1 MGKFTFFFLFAF
13 FFSFTLT
20 SQNYFTDVSADEGI
34 VHSYGVGGGGGVSF
48 CDFDGDGMDDLTLA
62 GNSGSMISFYRNT
75 GDGFETLA
83 PLVNDTFETKQIIW
97 VDYDNDGD
105 KDLYLSS
112 LDGPNRL
119 FNNDGDLNL
128 SDVTEASGL
137 PLDVFESYGAC
148 WGDVDRDGWLDIY
161 FTKRAISFPTNRA
174 WLYRNN
180 GDGTFSDISE
190 SSMTSDPGKAAFMPV
205 FFDINGDLWQ
215 DIYVAQD
222 KTTINSVFKNNGN
235 LTFSDIGES
244 SNGDVSINAMCVAV
258 GDYDNDGDLDVY
270 VSNTPEGNVLL
281 NNQGDETFV
290 EMAGPSGVGF
300 YGIGWGSNFLDS
312 DLDGDLDLYASGMS
326 IGTDLVSS
334 IFYENV
340 GSGMFEIPEANFS
353 GDTVSSFAN
362 AVGDYNNDG
371 LPDIFVVNT
380 APFNSHLWGNMAQNN
395 DNNYLK
401 VKLEGVISNK
411 AGIGSWISIFTNGEE
426 QVRYTHCGIG
436 FLGQNSET
444 EIFGLGTAE
453 MIDSLHVTW
462 LTGHV
467 DRLYDISV
475 NQSLNIVEGSSTG
488 GDIYVDPEINA
499 NSIFSPDFVDSK
511 ATFQVMPNPSGGEL
525 TIKSPDFQFNQLTIY
540 SLKGELVYRHS
551 ATSPLTEI
559 SLNTNLAKGVY
570 LIRLTDLGGK
580 QWFRKWVVQ

>member
-1 MGKFTFFFLFAF
+1 MRLKCLILVISVVTTFSLSGQNLF
-13 FFSFTLT
+13 S
-20 SQNYFTDVSADEGI
+20 DVSAESGI
-34 VHSYGVGGGGGVSF
+34 VHSYGIGGGGGVSF
-48 CDFDGDGMDDLTLA
+48 CDFDGDGLDDLTLA

-75 GDGFETLA
+75 GEGFEELT
-83 PLVNDTFETKQIIW
+83 PLVSDTFETKQIIW

-112 LDGPNRL
+112 LNGPNRL
-119 FNNDGDLNL
+119 FNNDGDLNMT
-128 SDVTEASGL
+128 DVTEAAGL

-148 WGDVDRDGWLDIY
+148 WGDIDRDGWLDVY
-161 FTKRAISFPTNRA
+161 FTKRAVNFPTNRA
-174 WLYRNN
+174 WMYRNN
-180 GDGTFSDISE
+180 GDGTFTDISE
-190 SSMTSDPGKAAFMPV
+190 SSMTDDPGKAAFMPV
-205 FFDINGDLWQ
+205 FFDFNGNLWQ

-235 LTFSDIGES
+235 LTFTDIGES
-244 SNGDVSINAMCVAV
+244 SGGDVSINAMCVAA
-258 GDYDNDGDLDVY
+258 GDYDNDGDLDIY
-270 VSNTPEGNVLL
+270 VSNTPEGNKLL

-290 EMAGPSGVGF
+290 EMADASGVGF

-326 IGTDLVSS
+326 IGSELVSS
-334 IFYENV
+334 LFFENV
-340 GSGMFEIPEANFS
+340 GEGQFEIPDANFA

-401 VKLEGVISNK
+401 VKLSGVLSNK
-411 AGIGSWISIFTNGEE
+411 AGIGSWISIFTDGER

-444 EIFGLGTAE
+444 EIFGLGSAE
-453 MIDSLHVTW
+453 TVDSLHVTW

-467 DRLYDISV
+467 DRLYDISA
-475 NQSLNIVEGSSTG
+475 NQTLSIEEGSTTG
-488 GDIYVDPEINA
+488 GDIYVDPEIGA
-499 NSIFSPDFVDSK
+499 NSIFNPEPRVEKATFKVIPNPSQGELRIQSPDFP
-511 ATFQVMPNPSGGEL
+511 FNEL
-525 TIKSPDFQFNQLTIY
+525 TIFNLEGQQVFHQSTLTT
-540 SLKGELVYRHS
+540 V
-551 ATSPLTEI
+551 TETAI
-559 SLNTNLAKGVY
+559 NTNLAQGVY
-570 LIRLTDLGGK
+570 MVRLTGQNGK
-580 QWFRKWVVQ
+580 QQYRKWMVN